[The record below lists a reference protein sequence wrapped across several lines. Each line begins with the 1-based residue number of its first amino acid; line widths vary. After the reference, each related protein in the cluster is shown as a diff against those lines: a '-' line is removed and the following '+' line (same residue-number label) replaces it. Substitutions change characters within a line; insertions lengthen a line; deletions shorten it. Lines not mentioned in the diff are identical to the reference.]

1 MKVLNVLLVFGVLL
15 ALVLVLVR
23 VGNAIRARRA
33 RFIDEYA
40 YPKGIRER
48 VRKRYPH
55 LNNEQLDLVMRGLTD
70 WFHLHREAGRV
81 TLSMPSQVVDAAW
94 HEFILFT
101 AGYRQFCSR
110 ALGRFLNHTPA
121 EAMRS
126 PTDAQDGLRRTW
138 RRACAREGITATA
151 PTRLPLLFA
160 LDTELGIPDGFRY
173 TLDCRAG
180 LAQGAA
186 PSSYC
191 ATGMT
196 SGGCASGCSSDGGDG
211 GGGDGGCGGD

>member
-33 RFIDEYA
+33 RFIDQYA

-48 VRKRYPH
+48 VRKCYPH
-55 LNNEQLDLVMRGLTD
+55 LTDEQLDRVMRGLTD

-138 RRACAREGITATA
+138 RRACARERISVTTPG
-151 PTRLPLLFA
+151 RLPLLFA
-160 LDTELGIPDGFRY
+160 LDTELGIADGFRY

-191 ATGMT
+191 ATDIT
-196 SGGCASGCSSDGGDG
+196 SGGCSSGCGGDG
-211 GGGDGGCGGD
+211 DGGDGGCGGD

>member
-1 MKVLNVLLVFGVLL
+1 MKIVIAFVVLLTLL
-15 ALVLVLVR
+15 AALAWFAKALR
-23 VGNAIRARRA
+23 GRRM

-55 LNNEQLDLVMRGLTD
+55 LTDEQLDRVMRGLTE

-101 AGYRQFCSR
+101 AGYRQFCRR

-121 EAMRS
+121 EAMRT

-138 RRACAREGITATA
+138 RRACQRSGIEPGA

-160 LDTELGIPDGFRY
+160 LDAELGIPDGFRY

-180 LAQGAA
+180 LAQGAGSA
-186 PSSYC
+186 PYC
-191 ATGMT
+191 ATDIT
-196 SGGCASGCSSDGGDG
+196 AGGCASGCSGDGDG

>member
-1 MKVLNVLLVFGVLL
+1 MKIVFVFALLLGGVALL
-15 ALVLVLVR
+15 IWA
-23 VGNAIRARRA
+23 GHAQRARRV

-40 YPKGIRER
+40 YPKSIRER

-55 LNNEQLDLVMRGLTD
+55 LTDEQLDRVMRGLTE

-126 PTDAQDGLRRTW
+126 PTTAQDGLRRTW
-138 RRACAREGITATA
+138 RRACAPPRAPLPWRTA
-151 PTRLPLLFA
+151 
-160 LDTELGIPDGFRY
+160 
-173 TLDCRAG
+173 
-180 LAQGAA
+180 AA
-186 PSSYC
+186 PSS
-191 ATGMT
+191 
-196 SGGCASGCSSDGGDG
+196 SGRPASARRARRGWRRAAKGRPSRTRARPRP
-211 GGGDGGCGGD
+211 

>member
-1 MKVLNVLLVFGVLL
+1 MKIVAAFLVLMLLL
-15 ALVLVLVR
+15 AALAWFT
-23 VGNAIRARRA
+23 NALRGRRM

-40 YPKGIRER
+40 YPRGIRER

-55 LNNEQLDLVMRGLTD
+55 LTDEQLDLVMRGLTE

-101 AGYRQFCSR
+101 AGYRQFCKH

-138 RRACAREGITATA
+138 RRACQRSGIEPGT

-160 LDTELGIPDGFRY
+160 LDAELGIPDGFRY

-191 ATGMT
+191 ATDIA
-196 SGGCASGCSSDGGDG
+196 SGGCSGDG
-211 GGGDGGCGGD
+211 DGGDGGCGGD

>member
-1 MKVLNVLLVFGVLL
+1 MKIVFVFALLLGGVALL
-15 ALVLVLVR
+15 IWAGHALQ
-23 VGNAIRARRA
+23 ARRA
-33 RFIDEYA
+33 RFVDEYA

-55 LNNEQLDLVMRGLTD
+55 LTDAQLDRVMQGLSE
-70 WFHLHREAGRV
+70 WFHLHRAAGRV

-101 AGYRQFCSR
+101 AGYRQFCKH

-138 RRACAREGITATA
+138 RRACQRSGIEPGA

-160 LDTELGIPDGFRY
+160 LDAELGIPDGFRY

-191 ATGMT
+191 ATDIA
-196 SGGCASGCSSDGGDG
+196 SGGCASGCSGD
-211 GGGDGGCGGD
+211 GGDGGCGGD

>member
-1 MKVLNVLLVFGVLL
+1 MKIVFVFALLLGGVALL
-15 ALVLVLVR
+15 IWASH
-23 VGNAIRARRA
+23 AQRARRA

-55 LNNEQLDLVMRGLTD
+55 LTDEQLDRVMRGLTE

-81 TLSMPSQVVDAAW
+81 TLSMPSKVVDAAW

-126 PTDAQDGLRRTW
+126 PTTAQDGLSRTW
-138 RRACAREGITATA
+138 RRACARAGIDPAA
-151 PTRLPLLFA
+151 PARLPLLFA
-160 LDTELGIPDGFRY
+160 LDAELGIADGFSY
-173 TLDCRAG
+173 ALDCRTA
-180 LAQGAA
+180 LAQGVG
-186 PSSYC
+186 STTYC
-191 ATGMT
+191 ATDIP
-196 SGGCASGCSSDGGDG
+196 SGGCASGCSGDGGDGDG
-211 GGGDGGCGGD
+211 GGGCGGD

>member
-1 MKVLNVLLVFGVLL
+1 MKIVFVFALLLGGVALL
-15 ALVLVLVR
+15 IWAGHAR
-23 VGNAIRARRA
+23 AARRA
-33 RFIDEYA
+33 RFVDEYA
-40 YPKGIRER
+40 YPNGIRER

-55 LNNEQLDLVMRGLTD
+55 LTDAQLDRVMQGLSE

-101 AGYRQFCSR
+101 AGYRQFCAR

-126 PTDAQDGLRRTW
+126 PTDAQEGLRRTW
-138 RRACAREGITATA
+138 FQSCRYERLDPKAATH
-151 PTRLPLLFA
+151 LPLLFA
-160 LDTELGIPDGFRY
+160 LDAELGIADGFHY
-173 TLDCRAG
+173 ALDCRGALAAG
-180 LAQGAA
+180 AGQ
-186 PSSYC
+186 PTYC

-196 SGGCASGCSSDGGDG
+196 GSGCSSCAGGGDG
-211 GGGDGGCGGD
+211 DSDGGCGGD

>member
-1 MKVLNVLLVFGVLL
+1 MKIVIAFVVLLMLL
-15 ALVLVLVR
+15 AALAWFA
-23 VGNAIRARRA
+23 NALRGRRM

-55 LNNEQLDLVMRGLTD
+55 LTDEQLDLVMRGLTE

-138 RRACAREGITATA
+138 RRACQRSGIEPGA

-160 LDTELGIPDGFRY
+160 LDADLGIPDGFRY

-191 ATGMT
+191 ATDIT
-196 SGGCASGCSSDGGDG
+196 SGGCSGDGDGGDG
-211 GGGDGGCGGD
+211 SCGGD

>member
-1 MKVLNVLLVFGVLL
+1 MKIVAAFLVLMLLL
-15 ALVLVLVR
+15 AALAWFT
-23 VGNAIRARRA
+23 NALRARRM

-40 YPKGIRER
+40 YPRGIRER
-48 VRKRYPH
+48 VLKRYPH
-55 LNNEQLDLVMRGLTD
+55 LTDEQLDRVMRGLTE

-138 RRACAREGITATA
+138 RRACQRSGIEPGA

-160 LDTELGIPDGFRY
+160 LDAELGIPDGFRY

-191 ATGMT
+191 ATDIA
-196 SGGCASGCSSDGGDG
+196 SGGCASGCSGD
-211 GGGDGGCGGD
+211 GGDGGCGGD

>member
-1 MKVLNVLLVFGVLL
+1 MKIVIAFVVLLMLL
-15 ALVLVLVR
+15 AALAWFA
-23 VGNAIRARRA
+23 NALRGRRM

-40 YPKGIRER
+40 FPKGIRER

-55 LNNEQLDLVMRGLTD
+55 LTDEQLDLVMRGLTE

-110 ALGRFLNHTPA
+110 GLGRFLNHTPA

-126 PTDAQDGLRRTW
+126 PTDAQDGLCRTW
-138 RRACAREGITATA
+138 RRACQRSGIEPGA

-160 LDTELGIPDGFRY
+160 LDADLGIPDGFRY

-191 ATGMT
+191 ATDIT
-196 SGGCASGCSSDGGDG
+196 SGGCSGDSD
-211 GGGDGGCGGD
+211 GGDGGCGGD

>member
-1 MKVLNVLLVFGVLL
+1 MKIVFVFALLLGGVALL
-15 ALVLVLVR
+15 IWASH
-23 VGNAIRARRA
+23 AQRARRA

-55 LNNEQLDLVMRGLTD
+55 LTDEQLDRVMRGLTE

-81 TLSMPSQVVDAAW
+81 TLSMPSKVVDAAW

-126 PTDAQDGLRRTW
+126 PTTAQDGLRRTW
-138 RRACAREGITATA
+138 RRACARAGIDPAA
-151 PTRLPLLFA
+151 PARLPLLFA
-160 LDTELGIPDGFRY
+160 LDAELGIADGFSY
-173 TLDCRAG
+173 ALDCRTA
-180 LAQGAA
+180 LAQGVG
-186 PSSYC
+186 STTYC
-191 ATGMT
+191 ATDIT
-196 SGGCASGCSSDGGDG
+196 SGGCASGCSGDGGDGDG
-211 GGGDGGCGGD
+211 GGGCGGD